1 MYSILIYIIIV
12 FLFYIFSK
20 DIRKKS
26 IEGQTLESYDYQ
38 EFQSIINDDTADE
51 QLKHH
56 LSEYSKDIDTIIK
69 NMIKDKNIDIGLID
83 NEISTLDT
91 SNILYDIYVR
101 DLLGQLNDRDYDED
115 SYGNYL
121 NNYVEFN
128 KSNDILNKTQYS
140 NEQLDLFKKKYKKGI
155 PYSNEYDYMDIND
168 VNERIKKVNEEI
180 KSGKIVKEGV
190 NFPGF
195 ISKSRG
201 GKLLII

>member
-121 NNYVEFN
+121 NN
-128 KSNDILNKTQYS
+128 
-140 NEQLDLFKKKYKKGI
+140 
-155 PYSNEYDYMDIND
+155 
-168 VNERIKKVNEEI
+168 
-180 KSGKIVKEGV
+180 
-190 NFPGF
+190 
-195 ISKSRG
+195 
-201 GKLLII
+201 